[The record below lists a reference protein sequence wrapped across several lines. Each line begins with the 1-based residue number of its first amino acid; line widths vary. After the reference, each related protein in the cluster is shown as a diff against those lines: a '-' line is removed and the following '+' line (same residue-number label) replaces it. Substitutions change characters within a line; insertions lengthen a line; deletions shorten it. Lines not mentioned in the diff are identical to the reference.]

1 MSRFACLKNIGL
13 VLAFCAGGVTSALSN
28 EDFPARPITVIVSQA
43 AGGGNDILAR
53 LFAERLTS
61 RLGKPVLVE
70 NKVGAGGIIGATA
83 GAKATPDG
91 YTLLMLTNADIMNQH
106 MQRNPPFNVQR
117 DFAPVSLLATA
128 PLVLLTQANGS
139 IKTLADLV
147 KEAKAKPEGLSYG
160 TPGIGTPH
168 HISGEMLQKATGI
181 KLTQITYRGSA
192 PSVNDLLAEQI
203 PLIIATTISIM
214 PLLQTGKVHAII
226 TADQKRSSVLPDVP
240 TLEESGH
247 PGFDVDSVAGLVAPT
262 GTPPAIVTK
271 LSEAAQAAA
280 QEPELRKKL
289 VELGYDVVAGTP
301 DGFAKKIDADNRKYE
316 KLIPELGLV
325 SKQ

>member
-1 MSRFACLKNIGL
+1 MRFARLKIGFA
-13 VLAFCAGGVTSALSN
+13 LAFCTLATAAHSSD
-28 EDFPARPITVIVSQA
+28 DFPARPITIIVSQA

-61 RLGKPVLVE
+61 KLGKPVLVE

-83 GAKATPDG
+83 GAKAAPDG

-106 MQRNPPFNVQR
+106 MNANAPFNVKR

-192 PSVNDLLAEQI
+192 PSVNDLLAGQI
-203 PLIIATTISIM
+203 PLIIATTISVM
-214 PLLQTGKVHAII
+214 PLLETGKVHAII
-226 TADQKRSSVLPDVP
+226 TADQKRSSVLPNVP

-247 PGFDVDSVAGLVAPT
+247 PGFDVESVAGLVAPS
-262 GTPPAIVTK
+262 GTPPAVVKKI
-271 LSEAAQAAA
+271 SEAAQAVA

-289 VELGYDVVAGTP
+289 VGLGYDVVAGTP
-301 DGFAKKIDADNRKYE
+301 EGFAKKIDSDNSKYE

-325 SKQ
+325 TKQ